1 MSFTLTKPEI
11 TQAYINM
18 IEDRLRY
25 MNDYKDYI
33 KKQKEKLLDL
43 SKGNR
48 GIEEIEEE
56 IQEMEIAIKNIIDIT
71 EDVKG
76 SIIANESRF

>member
-71 EDVKG
+71 EDVKS